1 MSTENVINFLVQAE
15 ENTDLKTKLEAV
27 KTPDELLALAQKQG
41 YEVSPEDFKTV
52 KNMIKNSDGELSE
65 DELEAVA
72 GGGIVR
78 DTWQKVKDGADAA
91 WTWFW

>member
-72 GGGIVR
+72 GGGVIR
-78 DTWQKVKDGADAA
+78 DAWAGIKDTANRFITWV
-91 WTWFW
+91 W